1 MILICSDGLT
11 DMLTDD
17 EIEAIL
23 NEGITANGME
33 IGLAEKLKEKACEA
47 GGYDNVSIIL
57 AKL

>member
-1 MILICSDGLT
+1 MN
-11 DMLTDD
+11 D